1 MDLRDHSM
9 HPARSRD
16 KVLLMGV
23 LAVAAIG
30 AVLLLWRRGGEP
42 IPPELVPVAP
52 VARVS
57 KVEDEV
63 APRLARD
70 VAPDRAVLEMPPLE
84 EAASALP
91 DQDSSAE
98 NSFEGPGAT
107 EALRALRLSEL
118 ERNWQQVAAAR
129 ERNHEGDVTSVGAL
143 LMAGMK
149 PILDEAGFGEKQ
161 VGTRSEYPPDQHY
174 LFINGTDY
182 FVPHGQFPVVDRY
195 FQLWKDWSHQPGR
208 SPKRPF
214 VLDEPFLVSL
224 EAMKIRAA
232 EAIGRRTEMY

>member
-1 MDLRDHSM
+1 MDLRDDWM
-9 HPARSRD
+9 RPARSRD
-16 KVLLMGV
+16 KVLLLGV
-23 LAVAAIG
+23 LAGAAIG
-30 AVLLLWRRGGEP
+30 AVLFFWLRGGEP
-42 IPPELVPVAP
+42 TPPELVPVAP
-52 VARVS
+52 VARVTQ
-57 KVEDEV
+57 VEDGV
-63 APRLARD
+63 APRPGRD
-70 VAPDRAVLEMPPLE
+70 VAPDRAVLETPLFE
-84 EAASALP
+84 EAASAPSDLET
-91 DQDSSAE
+91 SAE
-98 NSFEGPGAT
+98 NTFEGPGAT

-118 ERNWQQVAAAR
+118 ERNWEQVAAAR

-208 SPKRPF
+208 VPKRPF